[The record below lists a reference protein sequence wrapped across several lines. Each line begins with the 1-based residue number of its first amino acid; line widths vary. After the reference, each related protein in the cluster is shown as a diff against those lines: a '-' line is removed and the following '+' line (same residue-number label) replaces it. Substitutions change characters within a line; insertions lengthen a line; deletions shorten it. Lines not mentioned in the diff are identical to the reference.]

1 MAALRGNWFA
11 NSLGK
16 RSLEIA
22 DSKREVCR
30 GIPHPGYFAKRGCK
44 LLKTKVT
51 RCKKRAKRLQ
61 EIEGSGVRVELR
73 EGCERPVRDNT
84 QNDTID
90 LDVCQ

>member
-11 NSLGK
+11 NSRGRK
-16 RSLEIA
+16 SLEIA

-61 EIEGSGVRVELR
+61 EIEGSRVRGGATGGVWE
-73 EGCERPVRDNT
+73 
-84 QNDTID
+84 
-90 LDVCQ
+90 VCSR

>member
-1 MAALRGNWFA
+1 MDNWFV
-11 NSLGK
+11 NNLGRK
-16 RSLEIA
+16 SLEIA

-51 RCKKRAKRLQ
+51 RCKNRAKRLQ

-73 EGCERPVRDNT
+73 EGCERSVRDNT
-84 QNDTID
+84 RNGTID
-90 LDVCQ
+90 LNVRQ